1 MPPLYATTRLRAVT
15 RTSVPVTSAL
25 TVASVA
31 VKVGLRTEGL
41 GGGPRPPDRRDVAGG
56 PQGARLAAAAQQ
68 HGPLDPRAA
77 RHPTPLSGDRSRYRF
92 TVRRGSRAR
101 TYRVA
106 VVARDGGAHVPGT
119 SRAVTLRRR

>member
-1 MPPLYATTRLRAVT
+1 VRRAT
-15 RTSVPVTSAL
+15 
-25 TVASVA
+25 
-31 VKVGLRTEGL
+31 
-41 GGGPRPPDRRDVAGG
+41 
-56 PQGARLAAAAQQ
+56 
-68 HGPLDPRAA
+68 
-77 RHPTPLSGDRSRYRF
+77 PTPLSGDRSRYRF